1 MTEQHQHEK
10 LALLKHFLMRIETV
24 LPDRPKELV
33 ADSTAQ
39 DSVGLNFCHAV
50 QQCAEVGGYVVAKAE
65 GTCPPGAADVFET
78 LRSFGMVSD
87 DTANAMK
94 EAVEVREQA
103 MRQDSSIDWNEFHA
117 ACTRALRD
125 FRAFGAG
132 IEKWLPSAEHNKWRL
147 DHIEKRLGNIRDW
160 TGGDKGT
167 FMEEPNKFAVLRSL
181 YEITDCTR
189 WLSAPLK
196 HSEPGMPWGDFAE
209 IREVLAGTGSGIDDD
224 AIWRMI
230 EHDLPLLDEALGRMK
245 ARTEAELEAAA
256 QSKGSL
262 DPFGTTRSGDGCGG
276 PVDSAAQRRQEP

>member
-50 QQCAEVGGYVVAKAE
+50 QQCAEVGGYVVARAE

-103 MRQDSSIDWNEFHA
+103 MRQDSSIDWNEFPRPHA
-117 ACTRALRD
+117 PARYAISGRSA
-125 FRAFGAG
+125 R
-132 IEKWLPSAEHNKWRL
+132 ESKKWLPSAEHNKWRL

-167 FMEEPNKFAVLRSL
+167 FMEEPNKFAVLRIPLRNNRLHALAQCSAQAQR
-181 YEITDCTR
+181 TR
-189 WLSAPLK
+189 
-196 HSEPGMPWGDFAE
+196 
-209 IREVLAGTGSGIDDD
+209 D
-224 AIWRMI
+224 AM
-230 EHDLPLLDEALGRMK
+230 GRFC
-245 ARTEAELEAAA
+245 
-256 QSKGSL
+256 GN
-262 DPFGTTRSGDGCGG
+262 TRSVGRYR
-276 PVDSAAQRRQEP
+276 QRHRR